1 MTGERAGMTVVLSS
15 PGQARGSTSQTNAGM
30 LSFEHTLKAALVG
43 KVPKAE
49 IKGPLAIMYVLF
61 DRDQPNRSR
70 IILQYTDK
78 NSRLHHNGTLPAK
91 GRGTRH
97 EKIRSIFDTRP
108 EAIKINPMRK
118 K

>member
-1 MTGERAGMTVVLSS
+1 MTGERAGMTE
-15 PGQARGSTSQTNAGM
+15 M

-108 EAIKINPMRK
+108 KAIKINPTRK
-118 K
+118 SRIV